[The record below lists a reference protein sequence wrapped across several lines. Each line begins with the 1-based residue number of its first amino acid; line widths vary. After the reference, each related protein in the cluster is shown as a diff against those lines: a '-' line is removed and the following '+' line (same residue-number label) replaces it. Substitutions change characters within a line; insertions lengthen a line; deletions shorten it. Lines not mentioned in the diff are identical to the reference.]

1 MKQAEI
7 WDVNFNPTKGSEQKG
22 IRPAVIISGNV
33 MNDNYDLVIVCPL
46 SSKIKNLRGN
56 VILNSTPENGLKKK
70 SEILVFH
77 VKSVSKD
84 RLMNLRGKTLSSEL
98 KQIKENLN
106 KILSY

>member
-7 WDVNFNPTKGSEQKG
+7 WDINFNPTKGSEQKG

-46 SSKIKNLRGN
+46 TSKIKNLRGN
-56 VILNSTPENGLKKK
+56 IILNSTSENGLKKK

-84 RLMNLRGKTLSSEL
+84 RLINHRGKILSSDL

-106 KILSY
+106 KILTY